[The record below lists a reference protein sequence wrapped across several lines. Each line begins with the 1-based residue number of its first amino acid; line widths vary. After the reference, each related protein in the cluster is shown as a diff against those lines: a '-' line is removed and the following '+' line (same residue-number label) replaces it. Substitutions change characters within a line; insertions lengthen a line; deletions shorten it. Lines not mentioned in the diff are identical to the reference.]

1 MRKCKEKVNTNA
13 AAEITDY
20 IQTREKISIK
30 KIVINNYF
38 HFCYL
43 TMFLFW
49 KGNKNKLKRKSRQKF
64 ASAGLKML
72 RADKSASEN

>member
-43 TMFLFW
+43 TVSFLEG
-49 KGNKNKLKRKSRQKF
+49 K
-64 ASAGLKML
+64 
-72 RADKSASEN
+72 ADKNLQVQVLKCLELIKVLQKIKL